1 MSPYRHP
8 VIILVFFLVIKLNGF
23 TQDTLR
29 FWRSPSEKLNQPFGT
44 ILTLQVEI
52 FDGDKLKDVFHQ
64 GTYLFK
70 IKSVDSLLLT
80 TPILMEFKDE
90 TDDYF
95 PTQDFELYKYF
106 YGIDTGVLSDQ
117 DVKKIKRK
125 YVGQEFTVVGYE
137 SGEFFGS
144 PVGLGKYQIITS
156 TPFHFR
162 HYFIV
167 ISDLSENGWRG
178 KKGSLK
184 K

>member
-106 YGIDTGVLSDQ
+106 YEIDTGVLSGQ

-125 YVGQEFTVVGYE
+125 YVGQEMCIRDRLWTGSVVP
-137 SGEFFGS
+137 SQRFILQH
-144 PVGLGKYQIITS
+144 GLEKS
-156 TPFHFR
+156 TTI
-162 HYFIV
+162 Y
-167 ISDLSENGWRG
+167 
-178 KKGSLK
+178 
-184 K
+184 